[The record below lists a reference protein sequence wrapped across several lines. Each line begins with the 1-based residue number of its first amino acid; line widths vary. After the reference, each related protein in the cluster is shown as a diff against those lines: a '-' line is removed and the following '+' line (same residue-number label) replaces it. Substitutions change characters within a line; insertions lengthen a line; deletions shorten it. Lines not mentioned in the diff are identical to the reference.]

1 MNKRFKFDVSSLI
14 LAIFLDLDV
23 TPLVTEIFYAANQ
36 IYSTPWSWEPPWIPY
51 LGRVLWIHVRC
62 SGGDGTGDPHNICH
76 DKNDLDDPGC
86 PPLQKAS
93 PAGAALEAY
102 TENTGKDEK
111 TGEYIDYTRTTFC
124 NAFFNLPSLKEATD
138 RGKNLL
144 SDQQNN
150 LEYWNNRARVFLHE
164 ATHIHY
170 FMNTPDKS
178 PDVDDLIILWKEGGQ
193 KHEDYVYGPYRTK
206 ILRNWLGDGTFPQ
219 RNGE

>member
-1 MNKRFKFDVSSLI
+1 MKKLESI
-14 LAIFLDLDV
+14 LF
-23 TPLVTEIFYAANQ
+23 
-36 IYSTPWSWEPPWIPY
+36 
-51 LGRVLWIHVRC
+51 
-62 SGGDGTGDPHNICH
+62 
-76 DKNDLDDPGC
+76 
-86 PPLQKAS
+86 
-93 PAGAALEAY
+93 
-102 TENTGKDEK
+102 
-111 TGEYIDYTRTTFC
+111 YTRINFC

-150 LEYWNNRARVFLHE
+150 LEYWDNRARVFLHE

-193 KHEDYVYGPYRTK
+193 KHEDYVYGPYRAK

>member
-1 MNKRFKFDVSSLI
+1 MAISL
-14 LAIFLDLDV
+14 DPDV
-23 TPLVTEIFYAANQ
+23 TLLVTEIYYAANQ

-76 DKNDLDDPGC
+76 DKNDPDDPGC
-86 PPLQKAS
+86 SPLQKAS

-111 TGEYIDYTRTTFC
+111 IGEYIDYTRTTFC
-124 NAFFNLPSLKEATD
+124 NTFFNLPSLKEATD

-164 ATHIHY
+164 ATHMH
-170 FMNTPDKS
+170 
-178 PDVDDLIILWKEGGQ
+178 
-193 KHEDYVYGPYRTK
+193 
-206 ILRNWLGDGTFPQ
+206 
-219 RNGE
+219 